1 MNLSFSHL
9 FQAVGTWLVL
19 IVLFTGCGPDDSDS
33 HHDDSHSHEHAHD
46 HGHQHGEPIL
56 GGQMVEVGHTHNPDG
71 LLFYFAEILP
81 SQNDS
86 IRFHLSVEDEAG
98 TSKPAVSKEPD
109 IMAYVTDEEHQGEA
123 AKEVYFKYLEESEEV
138 SVPIFSAS
146 LPMEFEVGVPFSVVI
161 PKMTLGGERMSFS
174 FKVKSSSEPDSGAS
188 SQSEASSSEEPGGE
202 KLTDGNA
209 K

>member
-1 MNLSFSHL
+1 
-9 FQAVGTWLVL
+9 
-19 IVLFTGCGPDDSDS
+19 
-33 HHDDSHSHEHAHD
+33 
-46 HGHQHGEPIL
+46 
-56 GGQMVEVGHTHNPDG
+56 
-71 LLFYFAEILP
+71 
-81 SQNDS
+81 
-86 IRFHLSVEDEAG
+86 
-98 TSKPAVSKEPD
+98 
-109 IMAYVTDEEHQGEA
+109 MAYVTDEEHQGEA